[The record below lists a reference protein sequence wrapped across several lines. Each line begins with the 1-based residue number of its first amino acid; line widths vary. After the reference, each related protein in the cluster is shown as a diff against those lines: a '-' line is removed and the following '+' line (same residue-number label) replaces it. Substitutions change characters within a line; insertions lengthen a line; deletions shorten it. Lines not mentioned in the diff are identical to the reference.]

1 MKIGGPLYTPAL
13 TAALGDCLSCLID
26 TSGNVLWLF
35 LRLAAFQFTRDQP
48 QSLSK
53 LCTVI
58 EENTVG
64 NALKK
69 IAG

>member
-1 MKIGGPLYTPAL
+1 MGDHCTLAPAL
-13 TAALGDCLSCLID
+13 TAALGDCLSCLVD

-35 LRLAAFQFTRDQP
+35 LRLALFQSARDQP

-53 LCTVI
+53 LCTVA
-58 EENTVG
+58 EEHTVG
-64 NALKK
+64 DALEK